1 VTFYNHNLPIDFLDC
16 PLVRS
21 ISNASIFPSKSL
33 PTMPPKKNT
42 TPSKAKAPAA
52 APAHGSYI
60 DMVKDAIIN
69 LKERNGS
76 SRQAIQKYIRANNK
90 VENVT
95 DAAFRSHVNRAIT
108 SGEEKGDF
116 ARPKGTSGPVKLA
129 KKEAK
134 PVTATATK
142 KSEPK
147 AEKKTT
153 EKKVTEKKT
162 AEKKTEKKTEKKVAE
177 KKAPATK
184 KATTTKAKATTTA
197 TKAAPK
203 KAAGRPKKATTT
215 AAATK
220 AAPAAKP
227 KANASKPRKTAPTTA
242 AAPAVEEEVSRVLGK
257 TKSGRV
263 TKTKAPAAAKATKKA
278 PAAKK
283 TAAAKKAT
291 TPKKK
296 ATPKKAT
303 PKAKA

>member
-1 VTFYNHNLPIDFLDC
+1 
-16 PLVRS
+16 
-21 ISNASIFPSKSL
+21 
-33 PTMPPKKNT
+33 MPPKKNT
-42 TPSKAKAPAA
+42 TPSKAKAAAA

-76 SRQAIQKYIRANNK
+76 SRQAIQKYIQANNK
-90 VENVT
+90 VGNLS

-134 PVTATATK
+134 PAAATATK

-147 AEKKTT
+147 AEKK
-153 EKKVTEKKT
+153 VTEKKT
-162 AEKKTEKKTEKKVAE
+162 VEKKTTE

-184 KATTTKAKATTTA
+184 KATTTKAKATTTKA
-197 TKAAPK
+197 AAPK
-203 KAAGRPKKATTT
+203 KAVGRPKKATAT

-227 KANASKPRKTAPTTA
+227 KANASKPRKTAPT

-263 TKTKAPAAAKATKKA
+263 TKTKAPAAATKATKKA